1 MKNILIFAEGK
12 ISDSFIDRINQK
24 RVGDHHYIVMSASK
38 IKLPTKLQVSMEV
51 IHADPTS
58 YLKVRKVFHS
68 YNISM
73 VFILMKRLE
82 DTGEALKNIR
92 RIDDKLYVVLLDL
105 WNSFRKLEQ
114 NATHIIDSNEI
125 LSNRLYNYLPGVPVV
140 AQSIGLGEGE
150 VMEVL
155 VPFGSAFAYRHV
167 GSINQ
172 VKWKIAAI
180 YRNNKLI
187 LPTNATMIRPQD
199 TLLMIGKPQVLSNIF
214 RRIHDREGLFPEPFG
229 RNLLLRIDMDRD
241 SKKMIEYVKEAK
253 YLCEKLEDRKL
264 YVRVYN
270 PGDFDKINL
279 IRKMESESVDVMI
292 VYNEQKEGLCS
303 IEETIREKDIG
314 LIFSSMDSIDDKILS
329 MIYDNNKLLYIFGED
344 KLEDIEKGVILV
356 TNEQDMEAIS
366 SFSFYMSETFQ
377 LKLCL
382 CIYEPEG
389 SFEYSERII
398 EHYETLSHIF
408 QYQIEIEKKVTNPI
422 RALSEMKKVI
432 QIAPMKRGIKKENIF
447 TKFSTDINKH
457 ILRDDGH
464 PKLLI
469 PVDTL

>member
-12 ISDSFIDRINQK
+12 ISDSFIDRLNQK
-24 RVGDHHYIVMSASK
+24 RVGDHHYIVMSVSE
-38 IKLPTKLQVSMEV
+38 IQLPKKLQVSMDF
-51 IHADPTS
+51 IQADPTS
-58 YLKVRKVFHS
+58 YSKVRRVFRS
-68 YNISM
+68 YDISM
-73 VFILMKRLE
+73 VFILLNTLE
-82 DTGEALKNIR
+82 DTGEALKNVR
-92 RIDDKLYVVLLDL
+92 RIDEKLYVVILDL
-105 WNSFRKLEQ
+105 WNGFSKLEQ
-114 NATHIIDSNEI
+114 NSTHIIDSNEI

-155 VPFGSAFAYRHV
+155 VPFGSAFSYRHV

-199 TLLMIGKPQVLSNIF
+199 TLLMVGKPQVLSNIF

-229 RNLLLRIDMDRD
+229 KNLLLYIDMDID
-241 SKKMIEYVKEAK
+241 SERMIEYINEAK
-253 YLCEKLEDRKL
+253 YLCDKLENRKL

-279 IRKMESESVDVMI
+279 LRKFDSDNVDIMI
-292 VYNEQKEGLCS
+292 LYNENEFNVS
-303 IEETIREKDIG
+303 IMEEVMRDKDIG
-314 LIFSSMDSIDDKILS
+314 LVFASMDSINDDILFS
-329 MIYDNNKLLYIFGED
+329 IYDNNKLLYVFGDESIQN
-344 KLEDIEKGVILV
+344 IEKSVILV

-366 SFSFYMSETFQ
+366 SFSFYVSETLK

-382 CIYEPEG
+382 CIYDPEA
-389 SFEYSERII
+389 SFAESDRIV

-408 QYQIEIEKKVTNPI
+408 QYHIDIDKKVTNPV
-422 RALSEMKKVI
+422 RAISEMTKVL
-432 QIAPMKRGIKKENIF
+432 QIAPMKRNMKKGNF
-447 TKFSTDINKH
+447 LSRFSTKVDDH
-457 ILRDDGH
+457 ILRNDGH

>member
-38 IKLPTKLQVSMEV
+38 IKLPKKLQVSMEL

-58 YLKVRKVFHS
+58 YLKVRKIFRS
-68 YNISM
+68 YDISM
-73 VFILMKRLE
+73 VFIMMKRLE
-82 DTGEALKNIR
+82 DAGEALKNIR
-92 RIDDKLYVVLLDL
+92 RIDEKLYVVLLDL
-105 WNSFRKLEQ
+105 WNGFGKLEQ
-114 NATHIIDSNEI
+114 NSTHIIDSNEI

-199 TLLMIGKPQVLSNIF
+199 TLLMVGKPQVLSNIF

-241 SKKMIEYVKEAK
+241 SERMIEYVNEAK
-253 YLCEKLEDRKL
+253 YLCDKLEDRRL

-279 IRKMESESVDVMI
+279 IRDMESESVDVMI
-292 VYNEQKEGLCS
+292 IYEDKNDEINS
-303 IEETIREKDIG
+303 IEEVIREKDIG
-314 LIFSSMDSIDDKILS
+314 LIFSSMDSIEENILS
-329 MIYDNNKLLYIFGED
+329 MLYDNNKLLYVFGDD
-344 KLEDIEKGVILV
+344 KLEEIEKSVIIV
-356 TNEQDMEAIS
+356 TNKQDMEAIS
-366 SFSFYMSETFQ
+366 SFSFYMSETLR

-389 SFEYSERII
+389 SFEDSEMIV

-408 QYQIEIEKKVTNPI
+408 QYQIEIEKKVINPI
-422 RALSEMKKVI
+422 RALSEMEKVM
-432 QIAPMKRGIKKENIF
+432 QIAPMKKGMQKENIL

-457 ILRDDGH
+457 ILRNDGH